1 MPLGK
6 PYRGAQLN
14 ISHPLARGLVGCFLL
29 NEGSGVKIGDSS
41 GNRLSGTVTNAIWQG
56 GKSGNALK
64 FDGSGD
70 YVQVANNTLLNPAS
84 LTIVYSCFVSDT
96 TSRMGIVKPY
106 TAWSAPYYQYSTYFT
121 SGSALQVAVAIN
133 GSFNSVMGGTLLV
146 NTWQQHA
153 LTWDGTNLRGYIND
167 RQVCVKSDVS
177 GTMNSYSTDLY
188 LGRHPNNTS
197 YDFSGQIEYCYIY
210 NRALSAR
217 EIAWLYRTPFAMFER
232 PAAGPLVSI
241 SGALQNL
248 AGASTAQSSAV
259 AYGRASREISGA
271 SQALSTS
278 TGLLSP
284 VRKLAAACVGASQLS
299 GFSKSA
305 RRIQGPVGGLAT
317 VNGSLGI
324 AGWIEVV
331 GTVQAS
337 TALSGSIT
345 LAGYELWQGGLLLSE
360 YGWLREALFAGM
372 TANAF
377 WLGTVLTN
385 GWFWARR
392 EGCTVLYGGPS
403 MEGIDFVNILAVS
416 ELKAG
421 EISPPNYLKHSG
433 GETYFYAVRRFNG
446 CGYHERTLAGAVKV
460 AIRPD
465 GNLSKPAPNNILAG
479 SAEQITN
486 ERIRLVWFYWPLE
499 QGSQP
504 VCFRIYHGDGTR
516 QVDFENPLG
525 SVVYR
530 GRRFYGWESG
540 TLDDGEHL
548 FAIAAEDAEGAEG
561 CPVQLMV
568 GVCGETPAAVGIVGA
583 ASV

>member
-1 MPLGK
+1 MPLIK

-29 NEGSGVKIGDSS
+29 NEGSGAKVSDSS
-41 GNRLSGTVTNAIWQG
+41 GNRLSGAIVNALWQG

-70 YVQVANNTLLNPAS
+70 YVQIAKNALLNPAS
-84 LTIVYSCFVSDT
+84 LTVVYSCFVSDI
-96 TSRMGIVKPY
+96 TSRMGVVKPY
-106 TAWSAPYYQYSTYFT
+106 TAWSAPYYEYSTYFT

-133 GSFNSVMGGTLLV
+133 GSINSVAGGTLLV

-177 GTMNSYSTDLY
+177 GTMNYYNTDLY
-188 LGRHPNNTS
+188 LGQHPNNTS
-197 YDFSGQIEYCYIY
+197 FDFSGLIEYCYIY

-217 EIAWLYRTPFAMFER
+217 EIAWLYRTPFAMVER
-232 PAAGPLVSI
+232 PAGGPLVSI
-241 SGALQNL
+241 SGTLQNL
-248 AGASTAQSSAV
+248 AGASTAQSSAG
-259 AYGRASREISGA
+259 AYARTGREMAGS
-271 SQALSTS
+271 SQALSS
-278 TGLLSP
+278 SAGLLRP
-284 VRKLAAACVGASQLS
+284 VRGLAAACAGASQLS
-299 GFSKSA
+299 AFGKSV
-305 RRIQGPVGGLAT
+305 RRIQGPVVGLAT
-317 VNGSLGI
+317 VNGSLSF
-324 AGWIEVV
+324 AGWVGV
-331 GTVQAS
+331 GGTVQAG
-337 TALSGSIT
+337 TALFGSIT

-385 GWFWARR
+385 GWFWVRQA
-392 EGCTVLYGGPS
+392 GCTVLYRGPS
-403 MEGIDFVNILAVS
+403 MEGIDFANALAVS
-416 ELKAG
+416 ELQVG
-421 EISPPNYLKHSG
+421 EISPPSYLEHTG
-433 GETYFYAVRRFNG
+433 GETYFYVVQRFNG
-446 CGYHERTLAGAVKV
+446 CGYQERTLAGAAKV
-460 AIRPD
+460 RIGPN
-465 GNLSKPAPNNILAG
+465 GSLTKPAPNNIFAV
-479 SAEQITN
+479 AADQIAN
-486 ERIRLVWFYWPLE
+486 KWIRLVWFYWPVE
-499 QGSQP
+499 QGAQP
-504 VCFRIYHGDGTR
+504 VCFRIYHDGGTG
-516 QVDFENPLG
+516 QVDFENPIG

-540 TLDDGEHL
+540 APDDGEHL

-568 GVCGETPAAVGIVGA
+568 GVCGETPAAVAIVGA